1 MNDFERRLKESLSE
15 VRDAGSFG
23 SDARRDAAKQRLF
36 ARMRRRRM
44 YGFAGGA
51 VLAGAAAVGA
61 FVFFTASTTPRPD
74 PAPTIG
80 PVKIPGPAR
89 AVVDVGDGPTV
100 LSVGGL
106 RYVWSVNSEG
116 NSVSRI
122 DPATNQE
129 LVEVDLGSR
138 PSDIGIGRGPV
149 WVALPD
155 EGAIVEVDPA
165 GTVTDRGVVVSD
177 GPVADIDLAVGAG
190 ALWAVV
196 EDGYV
201 ARIDPETLAVE
212 RFEVAS
218 RPTDVA
224 VKGDLVRVLD
234 AGGSIYQLDATTG
247 AEVAPPLQVE
257 PHDAGDLTFA
267 AGSLWHFAYGG
278 DEVVRLDPDTGD
290 LLGRVDLEGAVV
302 DFVIDPEVA
311 WILTAAND
319 PSGDTTY
326 MLTAVDRATTEAVGD
341 PIPVEGEP
349 AAMVIA
355 GRSLWLSLTGEDVV
369 LRFSKYR

>member
-1 MNDFERRLKESLSE
+1 MNELERRLKESLEE
-15 VRDAGSFG
+15 VRDSGRFG
-23 SDARRDAAKQRLF
+23 EDSRRAAAKERMF

-61 FVFFTASTTPRPD
+61 FVFFTASTTTRPD
-74 PAPTIG
+74 PAPDIG

-89 AVVDVGDGPTV
+89 AVVDVGEGPTV

-122 DPATNQE
+122 DPETNQE
-129 LVEVDLGSR
+129 ILEAELDSR

-149 WVALPD
+149 WVALPE
-155 EGAIVEVDPA
+155 EGSIVEVDTS
-165 GTVTDRGVVVSD
+165 GRVVRTVPISD
-177 GPVADIDLAVGAG
+177 QPVTDIDLSVGAG
-190 ALWAVV
+190 AVWAVV
-196 EDGYV
+196 ADGYV

-212 RFEVAS
+212 RFELAPQ
-218 RPTDVA
+218 PTDVA

-234 AGGSIYQLDATTG
+234 AGGSIYQLDAATG
-247 AEVAPPLQVE
+247 AEVAEPLVVE
-257 PHDAGDLTFA
+257 PHPAGDLTFA
-267 AGSLWHFAYGG
+267 AGSLWYFAEGG
-278 DEVVRLDPDTGD
+278 DEVVRIDPDSGQV
-290 LLGRVDLEGAVV
+290 LGRVEPEGTVV

-311 WILTAAND
+311 WILTA
-319 PSGDTTY
+319 GDDTDGETSY
-326 MLTAVDRATTEAVGD
+326 LLTAVDRDTTEAVGD

-355 GRSLWLSLTGEDVV
+355 GRSLWLSLTAEDVV